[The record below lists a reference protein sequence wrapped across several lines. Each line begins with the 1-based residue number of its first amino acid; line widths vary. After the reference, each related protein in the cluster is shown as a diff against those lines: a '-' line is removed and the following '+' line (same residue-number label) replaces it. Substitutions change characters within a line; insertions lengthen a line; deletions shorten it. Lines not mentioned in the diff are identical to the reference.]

1 MTFANPRSAATP
13 LGEINMTPLIDVLLV
28 LLVVFVITI
37 PPATHSL
44 AFDLPKETLIRTAPD
59 PVRNRLVLE
68 QDGALRWNG
77 RRISEPELVGLLAAV
92 RAMRTEPQV
101 EFEPEANARYEA
113 STRVLDIVKTSG
125 ITRFGFAGNEKYRL
139 FGKS

>member
-1 MTFANPRSAATP
+1 MTFANPRSAAAP

-28 LLVVFVITI
+28 LLVVLVITI

-44 AFDLPKETLIRTAPD
+44 AFDLPREAPIRTAPD

-68 QDGALRWNG
+68 QDGALLWNG

-113 STRVLDIVKTSG
+113 STRVLDIVKASG
-125 ITRFGFAGNEKYRL
+125 ITRFGFAGNEKYRV
-139 FGKS
+139 FGRS

>member
-1 MTFANPRSAATP
+1 MAFANLRSSAAP

-37 PPATHSL
+37 PAATHSL
-44 AFDLPKETLIRTAPD
+44 AFDLPKEVPIRTAPD
-59 PVRNRLVLE
+59 PVRNRLVLA
-68 QDGALRWNG
+68 QSGALLWNG
-77 RRISEPELVGLLAAV
+77 RAISEPELVGLLAAV
-92 RAMRTEPQV
+92 RAMRTQPQV

-113 STRVLDIVKTSG
+113 STRVLNIVKASG
-125 ITRFGFAGNEKYRL
+125 ISRFGFAGNEKYRA

>member
-1 MTFANPRSAATP
+1 MTLAKHRSSAGP
-13 LGEINMTPLIDVLLV
+13 LGDINMTPLIDVLLV
-28 LLVVFVITI
+28 LLVVFVITM
-37 PPATHSL
+37 PAATHSL
-44 AFDLPKETLIRTAPD
+44 AFDLPREPPVKTAPD
-59 PVRNRLVLE
+59 PVRNKLVLE
-68 QDGALRWNG
+68 QDGTLRWNG

-113 STRVLDIVKTSG
+113 STKVLDIVKASG
-125 ITRFGFAGNEKYRL
+125 ITRFGFSGNEKYRA

>member
-1 MTFANPRSAATP
+1 MAFANPRSAAP

-44 AFDLPKETLIRTAPD
+44 AFDLPRETPIRAAPD
-59 PVRNRLVLE
+59 PVRNRLVLGH
-68 QDGALRWNG
+68 DGDLLWNG

-113 STRVLDIVKTSG
+113 STRVLDIVKASG
-125 ITRFGFAGNEKYRL
+125 VTRFGFAGNEKYRV
-139 FGKS
+139 FGKN